1 MNLIVPK
8 TRSMALAA
16 VAITAAAL
24 GTRALPYDRPLYL
37 ENAARATASSN
48 PTLTN
53 FAQGLAQDLTSA
65 LAEFLAPTCEVPS
78 TIGRYKKFD
87 DKNAFQ
93 VYNTA
98 RALGGRATR
107 IEFETTDPTYNC
119 QPQALEVPVDDAE
132 RDAAD
137 ADDPVRLDESKI
149 KTLVTSTALSHEVTV
164 VEKTVGGVPA
174 EAGLGVWS
182 DPNVDPVAE
191 LDGIIEKIS
200 TETGMMPNRIAMGI
214 GAWRA
219 FRQHPKVIARQPGA
233 TLIGLSTSQA
243 SAMLLNPAVEIRV
256 GILSRDTTKFGKA
269 AAKVNI
275 VGARLLVFIASQ
287 NPTQYD
293 PSFAKTFMGRRG
305 GITAVRTYRE
315 EGARSDIHAVDW
327 SEDVQ
332 ITGALCGKRVDIS

>member
-1 MNLIVPK
+1 MNIIVPK
-8 TRSMALAA
+8 NRSMRLAA
-16 VAITAAAL
+16 VAIAAAAL
-24 GTRALPYDRPLYL
+24 GTRVMPCEKPIYL
-37 ENAARATASSN
+37 DNTVRRQASAN

-53 FAQGLAQDLTSA
+53 YAQGLAQDLSSA

-78 TIGRYKKFD
+78 TIGQYKKFD

-93 VYNTA
+93 VYNTS
-98 RALGGRATR
+98 RAIGGRATR
-107 IEFETTDPTYNC
+107 IEFESSDPTYNC

-137 ADDPVRLDESKI
+137 ADDPIRLDESKI
-149 KTLVTSTALSHEVTV
+149 KTLVSSTTLSHEVQV
-164 VEKTVGGVPA
+164 VNKTIGAVAP
-174 EAGLGVWS
+174 EAGLGIWS

-233 TLIGLSTSQA
+233 VLIGLSTAQA
-243 SAMLLNPAVEIRV
+243 SAMLLNPAIEIRV
-256 GILSRDTTKFGKA
+256 GVLSQDTTKFGKA
-269 AAKVNI
+269 ANKVNI
-275 VGARLLVFIASQ
+275 VGARLLVFIASPS
-287 NPTQYD
+287 PTQYD
-293 PSFAKTFMGRRG
+293 PSFAKCFTGKRG

-327 SEDVQ
+327 SEDIQV
-332 ITGALCGKRVDIS
+332 TGGACGKRVDIS